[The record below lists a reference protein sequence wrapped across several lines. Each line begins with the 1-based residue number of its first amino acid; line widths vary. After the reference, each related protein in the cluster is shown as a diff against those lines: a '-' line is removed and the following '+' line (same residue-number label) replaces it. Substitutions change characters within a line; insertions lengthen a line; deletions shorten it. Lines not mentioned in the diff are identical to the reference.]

1 MDLKTPKSTISIFFV
16 AALFV
21 STTCHA
27 EAIKKTKA
35 PKGAKAYIISP
46 KDGAKLKSP
55 VKVVFGL
62 SGMGVAPAGVKSPST
77 GHHHLIIDDSLP
89 KEGQPI
95 PANENYKHF
104 GKGQTETTIELKPGV
119 HTLQIVL
126 GDHIHVP
133 HEPMIHSEK
142 ISITVE

>member
-77 GHHHLIIDDSLP
+77 GHHHLIIDDSLLKKASQFLPTRTTSTSARVRP
-89 KEGQPI
+89 KRLL
-95 PANENYKHF
+95 N
-104 GKGQTETTIELKPGV
+104 
-119 HTLQIVL
+119 
-126 GDHIHVP
+126 
-133 HEPMIHSEK
+133 
-142 ISITVE
+142 